1 MMEKKRAFALMVA
14 VVAAWG
20 ASYMWMKVALAAVS
34 PLMLVGLRF
43 GIAFVV
49 TWAVFPH
56 ALAHLD
62 QAQWRAS
69 ILLGSLLFALFASVM
84 FGLQHT
90 AATTAGFL
98 VSTTAMFVMIFS
110 AISTRRLP
118 SLAALLATGLVL
130 TGLFLLV
137 TNGRLV
143 ISSGAVLCLLTAA
156 LYALHI
162 LVSGRVTQRLQDTF
176 AVSVLQLGVAGTE
189 GLIASL
195 CLETPTLPQTPDE
208 WGAII
213 ALGVVCS
220 AFGFVAQVHC
230 QRFLAPTAISM
241 IFSLEPLFSAGF
253 GMWLLHEQ
261 LSPLQWLGAA
271 VIFLGVFGHEW
282 FSARVG
288 Q

>member
-1 MMEKKRAFALMVA
+1 MNKQRAFALMVA

-43 GIAFVV
+43 GIAFIV

-62 QAQWRAS
+62 RQQWLAGL
-69 ILLGSLLFALFASVM
+69 LLGSLLFALFASVM
-84 FGLQHT
+84 FGLQTT

-98 VSTTAMFVMIFS
+98 VSTTAMFVMLFT
-110 AISTRRLP
+110 AISTHRLP
-118 SLAALLATGLVL
+118 SVTAMTATGLVL
-130 TGLFLLV
+130 LGLFLLV
-137 TNGRLV
+137 TNGKLM
-143 ISSGAVLCLLTAA
+143 ISGGAALCLLTAA

-162 LVSGRVTQRLQDTF
+162 LASGQITKHLPDTF
-176 AVSVLQLGVAGTE
+176 AVSVLQLGVAGGE
-189 GLIASL
+189 GLIASW
-195 CLETPTLPQTPDE
+195 CFETPTLPQTIDQ

-230 QRFLAPTAISM
+230 QQRLSPTTISM
-241 IFSLEPLFSAGF
+241 IFSLEPLFAAGF
-253 GMWLLHEQ
+253 GMWLLRDQ
-261 LSPLQWLGAA
+261 LSGLQWLGAL

-282 FSARVG
+282 LTARLAS
-288 Q
+288 